1 MTDAITRTNEPMP
14 ESGGGMI
21 EATKRAVIVGLR
33 DAIKGSTLNNLVNG
47 SEITVDM
54 EYPLIEEKYPGI
66 WVQFSFTK
74 IINSGVGWEQM
85 LVEIENEGQADEKPH
100 WMPVREFMFE
110 GRATLTIVALT
121 SLERDRIA
129 DAVVS
134 MLMFSRPPETDVVYK
149 GTKQFRQLLT
159 TLARN
164 PYISMTINTDQIIP
178 GGQATTTGVPWDPEI
193 LGYEDSYSF
202 DLLGQSNIIFRHD
215 GTYELKRIDVAHE
228 VVVPEPYD
236 WQ

>member
-1 MTDAITRTNEPMP
+1 MTDAILRTNTPMP

-33 DAIKGSTLNNLVNG
+33 DAIKGSTLNNLIEGN
-47 SEITVDM
+47 EITVDM
-54 EYPLIEEKYPGI
+54 EYPLVQEKYPGI
-66 WVQFSFTK
+66 WVQFSFTN
-74 IINSGVGWEQM
+74 IINSGLGWEQM
-85 LVEIENEGQADEKPH
+85 LVEIENEGQANEKPH
-100 WMPVREFMFE
+100 WMPVREFTFE
-110 GRATLTIVALT
+110 GRATLTVVALT

-129 DAVVS
+129 DAIVT
-134 MLMFSRPPETDVVYK
+134 MLMFSRPPETDVLYK

-159 TLARN
+159 SLANN
-164 PYISMTINTDQIIP
+164 PYVSMSINTDKIIP

-193 LGYEDSYSF
+193 LGYEDTYSF

-228 VVVPEPYD
+228 VEVPEPYD